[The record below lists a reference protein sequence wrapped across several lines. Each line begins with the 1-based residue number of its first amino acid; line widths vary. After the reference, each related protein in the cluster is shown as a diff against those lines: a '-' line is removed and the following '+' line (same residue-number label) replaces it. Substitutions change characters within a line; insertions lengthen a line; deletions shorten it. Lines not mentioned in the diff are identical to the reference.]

1 MCDLIS
7 LVRKKYIINR
17 KDKEERMI
25 SEIIQM
31 LPRNERV
38 CVSKVKSGS
47 SITDENRCPLKH
59 VIKRD
64 HYIHRTLRTKRK
76 Y

>member
-1 MCDLIS
+1 
-7 LVRKKYIINR
+7 
-17 KDKEERMI
+17 MI

-64 HYIHRTLRTKRK
+64 HYIHRTQQRQVYILLLVF
-76 Y
+76 YPILY

>member
-47 SITDENRCPLKH
+47 SITDENR
-59 VIKRD
+59 
-64 HYIHRTLRTKRK
+64 
-76 Y
+76 

>member
-47 SITDENRCPLKH
+47 SITDANRCPLKH
-59 VIKRD
+59 VVKCD
-64 HYIHRTLRTKRK
+64 HYIHSTPRTKRK